1 MIEKNLQDIVAI
13 LNIITNRIER
23 LEGIVEG
30 LVAEAQTA
38 SIEKFEREKKEFKE
52 MLMRIKEML

>member
-30 LVAEAQTA
+30 LVAETQAA
-38 SIEKFEREKKEFKE
+38 STEKFEREKKEFKE
-52 MLMRIKEML
+52 MLDDFYSSI